1 MFKRIVVAVDGTTG
15 NERIL
20 LFAEH
25 LARVENASLV
35 VVHAYMPPIAY
46 EWTDGW
52 DALQAQFGA
61 IAAEVVDDALAVFK
75 SAELE
80 AIGDVRQGPAADA
93 VLAAAQAHSAD
104 LIVMGSRA
112 GTRGHA
118 AEALLGTVSSNVL
131 RDSTCPV
138 LIVP

>member
-1 MFKRIVVAVDGTTG
+1 MFKRLVVAVDGSTG

-25 LARVENASLV
+25 LARVESASLV

-52 DALQAQFGA
+52 EALQAQFGSV
-61 IAAEVVDDALAVFK
+61 AAEVVDDALGFFK
-75 SAELE
+75 AAELE
-80 AIGDVRQGPAADA
+80 CIGDLRQGPAAEA
-93 VLAAAQAHSAD
+93 VLAAAQAHNAD
-104 LIVMGSRA
+104 LIVMGSRTTGRA
-112 GTRGHA
+112 PA
-118 AEALLGTVSSNVL
+118 AEALLGSVSSNVL
-131 RDSTCPV
+131 RYAAIPV

>member
-1 MFKRIVVAVDGTTG
+1 MFKRIIVAVDGSTG

-25 LARVENASLV
+25 LARVEGASLV
-35 VVHAYMPPIAY
+35 VVHAYVPPVAY

-52 DALQAQFGA
+52 EALQAQFGVV
-61 IAAEVVDDALAVFK
+61 AAEVVDDALGVFK
-75 SAELE
+75 SAELD
-80 AIGDVRQGPAADA
+80 AIGDLRQGPAAEA

-104 LIVMGSRA
+104 LIVMGSRTGA
-112 GTRGHA
+112 RGPA
-118 AEALLGTVSSNVL
+118 AEALLGSVSSNVL
-131 RDSTCPV
+131 RYAACPV